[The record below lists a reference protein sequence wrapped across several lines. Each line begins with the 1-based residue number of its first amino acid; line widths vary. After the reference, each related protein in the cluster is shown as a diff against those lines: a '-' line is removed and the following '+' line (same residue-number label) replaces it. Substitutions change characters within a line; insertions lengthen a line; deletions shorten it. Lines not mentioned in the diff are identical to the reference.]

1 MGRRGWLA
9 GLLAMTVPGLGGQQ
23 PPPQNS
29 APAAPLVPGIQPGV
43 TNRFVTLYAGNTIIN
58 PTGIFVY
65 SGTPGAGDLVASIVH
80 NAGTDQYGNHYLA
93 GIASYSFAEACSL
106 DGGFQFFYR
115 GSLSAGW
122 TQAAELATDPGQ
134 DLLLTSNGEITAN
147 GNVIG

>member
-58 PTGIFVY
+58 PNGVFIY
-65 SGTPGAGDLVASIVH
+65 SGTPGVGDLIASMTHASTDPFGNHTIAGVASY
-80 NAGTDQYGNHYLA
+80 A
-93 GIASYSFAEACSL
+93 IASASAL
-106 DGGFQFFYR
+106 NGGFQFFYR
-115 GSLSAGW
+115 GSLSSGW
-122 TQAAELATDPGQ
+122 TEAAELATDPDQ
-134 DLLLTSNGEITAN
+134 DLLLTSNGQITAN
-147 GNVIG
+147 GNPIG